1 MAARAML
8 LFLLILTGMA
18 ALFASYNIL
27 TTMTMTSLQRSPESS
42 TLSFGIDPIESD
54 INMVAG
60 LFLGTVTESHHGM
73 EKKKSESILL
83 QEKPII
89 KEPINE
95 EEKEKKKK
103 KRLFHV
109 ALTSSDSPYNRW
121 QCRIMYY
128 WYKQFREKAGSE
140 MGGFTRILHS
150 GKPDDLMNE
159 IPTAVVEELPPGM
172 DQVKI

>member
-1 MAARAML
+1 MDLEVKQAA
-8 LFLLILTGMA
+8 T
-18 ALFASYNIL
+18 YC
-27 TTMTMTSLQRSPESS
+27 
-42 TLSFGIDPIESD
+42 D
-54 INMVAG
+54 
-60 LFLGTVTESHHGM
+60 
-73 EKKKSESILL
+73 
-83 QEKPII
+83 
-89 KEPINE
+89 E
-95 EEKEKKKK
+95 EEEDMADKKK

-150 GKPDDLMNE
+150 GKPDDLMDE